1 MLIGDAETNPFPSS
15 PYLNQCDSL
24 FSNDQKKKNPCTLPI
39 FTFNFVKLYFVS
51 SDFRCAFYY
60 VFNLFD
66 RRAIRRFFIRTKY
79 DNFLFTAMAK
89 KCSQSAIE
97 NPSIIE

>member
-1 MLIGDAETNPFPSS
+1 MQRQIHFHLRHISISVIHSS
-15 PYLNQCDSL
+15 ATIK
-24 FSNDQKKKNPCTLPI
+24 KKKNPCTLPI